1 MRLMIVR
8 RDGNC
13 YPDYSGYNLSK
24 VNGEFKLEKFLHF
37 VKNVCKL
44 NKTERSEERRV
55 GERVLRL
62 V

>member
-44 NKTERSEERRV
+44 NKTERKC
-55 GERVLRL
+55 GI
-62 V
+62 